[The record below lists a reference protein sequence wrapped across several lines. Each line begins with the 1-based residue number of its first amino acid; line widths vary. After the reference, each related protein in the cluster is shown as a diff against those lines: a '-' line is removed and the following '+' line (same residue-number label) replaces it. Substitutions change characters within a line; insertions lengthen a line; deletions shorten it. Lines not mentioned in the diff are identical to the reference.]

1 MPAVIRPAMASDIDA
16 IAVIYAYHVNHSTGT
31 FETEAPDSIEMTR
44 RWKEV
49 EARSLPW
56 LVAEE
61 NGEITGYAYAAP
73 YRTRAAYQHTVED
86 SIYVRADRVGTGLG
100 KLLMPALIRAAQQ
113 CGMHQI
119 PESMLKDIFLPF
131 FRTES
136 GREEGNGGTGLG
148 LAIASEAIAIHG
160 GTITAQNRKGG
171 GFEVRMMLPQKTAA
185 GEERLCSSVTVN

>member
-100 KLLMPALIRAAQQ
+100 KLLMPALIRAAQR
-113 CGMHQI
+113 CGMHQMVAVI
-119 PESMLKDIFLPF
+119 GDSANHPSISLHRRFGFHDAGLLKAV
-131 FRTES
+131 
-136 GREEGNGGTGLG
+136 GLKFG
-148 LAIASEAIAIHG
+148 CWLD
-160 GTITAQNRKGG
+160 
-171 GFEVRMMLPQKTAA
+171 
-185 GEERLCSSVTVN
+185 TVFMQRNLLDN